1 MTSFHLFTAQVFGHW
16 YFTGTMYTKIERS
29 LGKSFTI
36 YMAFRAC
43 LYESG
48 DLDLL
53 PFDLK
58 SMLSVPLPYSVSIS
72 TKFKHFY
79 GLPFLSYMTK
89 RSNGAVDNATLPPPP
104 RVRDCAINIWDY
116 RDLSGLCKASVG
128 LDVSDVYRCVVAAC
142 EATAGNANAKRV
154 RAVLYRRHSQTIKR
168 YTSSSSAVNRDF
180 YWLESK

>member
-1 MTSFHLFTAQVFGHW
+1 MNFRIHRHCGCVFRKRSRVRCFYIASIRLDLTQCHVESSRLQSRWGSVDCRSSFTRAARQLTVHQISTFCDINSWATQNGINWQSDMTSFHLFTAQVFGHW

-58 SMLSVPLPYSVSIS
+58 SMLSVPLPYTLWVFRPNSNIS
-72 TKFKHFY
+72 MAC
-79 GLPFLSYMTK
+79 LS
-89 RSNGAVDNATLPPPP
+89 
-104 RVRDCAINIWDY
+104 
-116 RDLSGLCKASVG
+116 
-128 LDVSDVYRCVVAAC
+128 
-142 EATAGNANAKRV
+142 
-154 RAVLYRRHSQTIKR
+154 
-168 YTSSSSAVNRDF
+168 
-180 YWLESK
+180 